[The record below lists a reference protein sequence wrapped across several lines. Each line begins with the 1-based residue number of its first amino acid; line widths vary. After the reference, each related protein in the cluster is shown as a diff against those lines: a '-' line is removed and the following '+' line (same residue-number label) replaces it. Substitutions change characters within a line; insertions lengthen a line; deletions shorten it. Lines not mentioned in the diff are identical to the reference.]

1 MNWLL
6 VALTMLDIKLNRRS
20 SQELSQQLYE
30 QIKALVLSGNLRP
43 GARIPSSRDLA
54 QSLKVS
60 RPTVAAGLAQLEAE
74 GYLNVVHGS
83 GVYVSPE
90 LPGRRRRGV
99 SGEETASAKPT
110 RGAGRG
116 AGRSSVASDVTIE
129 HQLSE
134 YGTFVRAL
142 SEKFD
147 GIAQKEPE
155 IAFYCWRPALDQF
168 PSVEWARIVG
178 KHARACEETD
188 FDDTAEPAGIL
199 ALRKAIAGLAQR
211 FRGVSCTSDQV
222 IILNGVNQ
230 GIDLVARMHLESGI
244 SAAVEDPGYHVA
256 RSLFSACGARVIP
269 VPVDEDGLSVADLSA
284 SARRNCRLLYVTPS
298 HQFPTGATMTLARRL
313 KLLQWAKQA
322 AAVVLED
329 DYDSEFHASAK
340 PIPALMSLDKHE
352 SVLYLGAL
360 NQLMFPSLGLAYLI
374 VPPSLV
380 RSYARARDLTGV
392 QLPPHLQA
400 AIAEFIDSGLLER
413 HVKRLSNL
421 YSQRRA
427 CLVQA
432 LEKHLE
438 QQVTIRGTS
447 AGVFVLATF
456 DTRLSIEEIRKR
468 ALQAGVGLIDTR
480 PFYADKQSSREFILG
495 FGSLTE
501 KKIEEGV
508 RRIAR
513 ALR

>member
-1 MNWLL
+1 
-6 VALTMLDIKLNRRS
+6 MLDIKLNRRS

-30 QIKALVLSGNLRP
+30 QIKALVLAGNLRP

-54 QSLKVS
+54 QNLKVS

-74 GYLNVVHGS
+74 GYLHVVHGS

-99 SGEETASAKPT
+99 SGEETASARPT
-110 RGAGRG
+110 RGARRGAGRG
-116 AGRSSVASDVTIE
+116 TVASEGTTE

-134 YGTFVRAL
+134 YGSFVREL

-155 IAFYCWRPALDQF
+155 ISFYCWRPALDQF

-269 VPVDEDGLSVADLSA
+269 VPVDEDGLSVADLRA

-313 KLLQWAKQA
+313 ELLQWAKQA

-329 DYDSEFHASAK
+329 DYDSEFHATAK

-352 SVLYLGAL
+352 SVIYLGAL

-380 RSYARARDLTGV
+380 RTYARARDLTGV

-413 HVKRLSNL
+413 HVKRLANL

-432 LEKHLE
+432 LEKHLG

-456 DTRLSIEEIRKR
+456 DTRLSVEEIRKR

-480 PFYADKQSSREFILG
+480 PFYAEKQSAREFILG

>member
-1 MNWLL
+1 
-6 VALTMLDIKLNRRS
+6 MLDIKLNRRS

-30 QIKALVLSGNLRP
+30 QIKALVLAGNLRP

-54 QSLKVS
+54 QNLKVS

-74 GYLNVVHGS
+74 GYLHVVHGS

-99 SGEETASAKPT
+99 SGEETASSKPT
-110 RGAGRG
+110 RGTG
-116 AGRSSVASDVTIE
+116 
-129 HQLSE
+129 HQLSA
-134 YGTFVRAL
+134 YGTFVREL

-147 GIAQKEPE
+147 GIAPKEPE

-178 KHARACEETD
+178 KHARACEATD

-211 FRGVSCTSDQV
+211 FRGVNCTSEQV

-230 GIDLVARMHLESGI
+230 GIDLVARMHLESGVC
-244 SAAVEDPGYHVA
+244 AAVEDPGYHVA
-256 RSLFSACGARVIP
+256 RSLFSASGARVVP
-269 VPVDEDGLSVADLSA
+269 VPVDEDGLRVADLRA
-284 SARRNCRLLYVTPS
+284 AARRNCRLLYVTPS

-313 KLLQWAKQA
+313 ELLQWAKQA
-322 AAVVLED
+322 DAVLLED
-329 DYDSEFHASAK
+329 DYDSEFHAAAK
-340 PIPALMSLDKHE
+340 PIPALMSLDKSQ

-374 VPPSLV
+374 VPPHLV
-380 RSYARARDLTGV
+380 QAYARARELTGV

-413 HVKRLSNL
+413 HVKRLANL
-421 YSQRRA
+421 YSQRREI
-427 CLVQA
+427 LLEA
-432 LEKHLE
+432 LDKHLGD
-438 QQVTIRGTS
+438 QVTVTGTS
-447 AGVFVLATF
+447 AGVFVLATL
-456 DTRLSIEEIRKR
+456 DTRLSVEEIRKR

-480 PFYADKQSSREFILG
+480 PFYAETQSAREFILG